1 MNREIVD
8 THHKALH
15 INLDA
20 TKYGTFAEIGA
31 GQEVARWFFRAGG
44 AAGTIA
50 KTMSAYDMAF
60 SDAIYGPSDRY
71 VSRQRLQTML
81 DHEFALMLERLAQQR
96 GGTTKFFVFA
106 DTVAARSYGRNAE
119 AHGWMGV
126 RFQHQPQASPS
137 DIIIHV
143 RMLERENVQQQEA
156 LGIIGVNLVYGAFY
170 LHAQPDTL
178 IGSLLDNLT
187 VERIEVD
194 LIKFTGP
201 AFALVD
207 NRLMSL
213 QLVHLGLA
221 QAALFT
227 AQGEVVQPA
236 EVFYKKPIL
245 VERGSFR
252 PPTKL
257 TLDMLECA
265 RSQFLREANT
275 KRDDGV
281 VLLEITLRN
290 LVSEGNIDHSD
301 FLARVDILSA
311 LNQIGLISNYGE
323 YYRLAGYLSRYTPH
337 NIGIAVGIPTLHA
350 IFEEKYYTHLE
361 GGILE
366 SFGKLFRNNVKL
378 YIHPRRDP
386 ATGEL
391 VTAQNFNVAP
401 HLRHLYAHLL
411 ENHAIEPLQGIN
423 EAYLGITAAEV
434 LMKLKAGD
442 LSWETMVPAPV
453 VHVIKARS
461 LFGWQGREQVGVSG

>member
-8 THHKALH
+8 THQKALQ

-20 TKYGTFAEIGA
+20 TKYGTFAETGA
-31 GQEVARWFFRAGG
+31 GQEVARWFFRVGG

-60 SDAIYGPSDRY
+60 SDAIYGPSERY

-81 DHEFALMLERLAQQR
+81 DHEYALLLERLAQQR

-106 DTVAARSYGRNAE
+106 DTVAARSYGRNTE

-126 RFQHQPQASPS
+126 RFQHQPQAPPS

-143 RMLERENVQQQEA
+143 RMLERDNVQQQEA

-201 AFALVD
+201 AFAQVD

-213 QLVHLGLA
+213 QLVQQGLA

-252 PPTKL
+252 PLTKL

-265 RSQFLREANT
+265 RAQFLQEANA
-275 KRDDGV
+275 KRDEVV
-281 VLLEITLRN
+281 VLMEITLRN
-290 LVSEGNIDHSD
+290 LLSEGHIDHSD

-311 LNQIGLISNYGE
+311 LNQTVLISNYGE
-323 YYRLAGYLSRYTPH
+323 YYRLAGYLSRYTQQK
-337 NIGIAVGIPTLHA
+337 IGIAVGIPTLHA

-366 SFGKLFRNNVKL
+366 SFGKLFRTNVKL

-386 ATGEL
+386 ATGERI
-391 VTAQNFNVAP
+391 TAQNFKMAP

-442 LSWETMVPAPV
+442 LSWEEMVPAPV
-453 VHVIKARS
+453 AQVIKSRS
-461 LFGWQGREQVGVSG
+461 LFGWQSH